1 MTDCTYHSRLSA
13 YYDGELPSEA
23 AREVESHVRAC
34 PACAA
39 ELAEIREVSELF
51 TEFAPQRMSRAALA
65 RTHDAVEGDS
75 QPRLLRIAGLLA
87 GLAAS
92 AMVIG
97 SAWLWETPTPAPPSK
112 AYVHTG
118 TKGTA
123 VAKAPEWEMVAMT
136 LRADPLPV
144 HAGGAQPEIVSEP
157 AVALQDTTDWMLKNL
172 GSGK

>member
-13 YYDGELPSEA
+13 YHDGELPSEA
-23 AREVESHVRAC
+23 AREVESHVSAC

-39 ELAEIREVSELF
+39 ELAEIREVSDLF

-75 QPRLLRIAGLLA
+75 QPRLLRIAGVLA

-97 SAWLWETPTPAPPSK
+97 SAWLWETPTPASHPTK
-112 AYVHTG
+112 IVRIG
-118 TKGTA
+118 TRETA

-144 HAGGAQPEIVSEP
+144 QTGVAQPEIVSEP
-157 AVALQDTTDWMLKNL
+157 AVADAVDWHLKFL
-172 GSGK
+172 GNGR